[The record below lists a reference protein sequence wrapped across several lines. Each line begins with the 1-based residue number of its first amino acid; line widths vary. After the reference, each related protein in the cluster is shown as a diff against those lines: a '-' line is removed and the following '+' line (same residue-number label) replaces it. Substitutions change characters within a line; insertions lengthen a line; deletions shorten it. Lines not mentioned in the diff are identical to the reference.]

1 MDREAR
7 WPRRGARFIAPAP
20 WAKQRQQTG
29 ATWLPLASGGPPRCL
44 TVGTAKG
51 HQDGIGEAICA
62 RRAHSTTTTT
72 SACKQGSTREQKA
85 QPYYYYYD
93 FYDYHN
99 NNNNYYYYYYYYL
112 LYYKNKN
119 KL

>member
-62 RRAHSTTTTT
+62 RRAHSTTTT

-99 NNNNYYYYYYYYL
+99 NNNYYYYYYYYYYL
-112 LYYKNKN
+112 LYYENKN